1 MGKQLVDT
9 QPNSKP
15 PVVVSRE
22 EMMRQW
28 QMAGENRQLLVHRMG
43 RTPRAWVRTFGCQGN
58 VADSEKIMGMLLD
71 MGCEPAQQE
80 DQAVLSCTTPVPSVK
95 MHRSDC

>member
-58 VADSEKIMGMLLD
+58 VADSEKIMGMLLNRHSRRTRRI
-71 MGCEPAQQE
+71 
-80 DQAVLSCTTPVPSVK
+80 LSCTTPVPSVK

>member
-43 RTPRAWVRTFGCQGN
+43 RNTAGVGQNLW
-58 VADSEKIMGMLLD
+58 
-71 MGCEPAQQE
+71 
-80 DQAVLSCTTPVPSVK
+80 LSGQCG
-95 MHRSDC
+95 RQ